1 MQLALGSGRRRP
13 CSLVATFIADGS
25 ELGRAM
31 AVALDELMVSVGSEG
46 ADSEEVSLQEQ
57 LRLAGELGNALLS
70 DNDRLQREAEEL
82 KDIIAELEHVR
93 IYSIIVIPRL
103 PVRV

>member
-1 MQLALGSGRRRP
+1 
-13 CSLVATFIADGS
+13 
-25 ELGRAM
+25 
-31 AVALDELMVSVGSEG
+31 MVSVRSEG

-93 IYSIIVIPRL
+93 DGVYSTVDPCL
-103 PVRV
+103 PVLV